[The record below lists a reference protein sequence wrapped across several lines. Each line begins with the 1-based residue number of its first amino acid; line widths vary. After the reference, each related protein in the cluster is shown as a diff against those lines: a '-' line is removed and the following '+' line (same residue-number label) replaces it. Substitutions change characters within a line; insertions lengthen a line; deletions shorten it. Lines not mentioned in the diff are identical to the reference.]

1 MSIYQMEELI
11 KRLEII
17 EAQNKE
23 ILELLQ
29 KKKQPTKEPIKT
41 LEERKK
47 EFKLECWNAFKDK
60 ITLQTIKEFF
70 EYWSESNLEGKK
82 MRFEKESV
90 FDLNRR
96 MNTWLKNNNKIQP
109 TNGANGLNIGN

>member
-1 MSIYQMEELI
+1 MEEII

-17 EAQNKE
+17 EAQNRE

-29 KKKQPTKEPIKT
+29 PKKSKPTSSKT

-47 EFKLECWNAFKDK
+47 EFKVTCWETFKDT
-60 ITLQTIKEFF
+60 ISIQTIKDFF
-70 EYWSESNLEGKK
+70 EYWGECSLDGKK

-90 FDLNRR
+90 FDLTRR
-96 MNTWLKNNNKIQP
+96 MNTWLRNNNKVQP
-109 TNGANGLNIGN
+109 NSGANGLNIGN

>member
-1 MSIYQMEELI
+1 MEELI

-17 EAQNKE
+17 EAQNNE

-47 EFKLECWNAFKDK
+47 DFKMECWNTFKDE

-90 FDLNRR
+90 FDLRRR
-96 MNTWLKNNNKIQP
+96 MTTWLKNSNKIQP
-109 TNGANGLNIGN
+109 SSGANGFNVAN

>member
-1 MSIYQMEELI
+1 MEEII

-17 EAQNKE
+17 EAQNRE

-29 KKKQPTKEPIKT
+29 PKKSKSTTSTKT
-41 LEERKK
+41 LEQRKK
-47 EFKLECWNAFKDK
+47 DFKVNCWETFKDT
-60 ITLQTIKEFF
+60 ISIQTIKDFF
-70 EYWSESNLEGKK
+70 EYWSECSLDGKK

-96 MNTWLKNNNKIQP
+96 MNTWLRNNNKVQP
-109 TNGANGLNIGN
+109 NGMGANGLNVGN